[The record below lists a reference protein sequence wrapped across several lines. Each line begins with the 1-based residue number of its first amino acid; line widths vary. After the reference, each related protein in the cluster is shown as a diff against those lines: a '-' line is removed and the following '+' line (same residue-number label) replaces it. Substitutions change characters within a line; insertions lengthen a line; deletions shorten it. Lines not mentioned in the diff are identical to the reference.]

1 MPLGA
6 YIRLDA
12 IFSNAGAGG
21 DDSGDIEEFGR
32 SEGGEGVEGLA
43 GGWTEAARLT
53 GSAWGLVTFLSL
65 DEKGGGEGMEG
76 FAGDSTEVMRSTCS
90 AWGLFALLSL
100 DEEGGR

>member
-21 DDSGDIEEFGR
+21 DDDGDMEESGR

-43 GGWTEAARLT
+43 GGSTEAARLT
-53 GSAWGLVTFLSL
+53 GSAWGLVTLLSL
-65 DEKGGGEGMEG
+65 DEKGGEEGMKG
-76 FAGDSTEVMRSTCS
+76 FADGSTEVMRSTCS
-90 AWGLFALLSL
+90 AWGLIAPLSL